1 LQNRGNDRGANGQ
14 TCLPIVAQ
22 REQRDAQQGALP
34 LTSVGSCNMSPSIA
48 ARTVAASL
56 EGDQGNN
63 PDVNM
68 WSPGKVTIL
77 SSDTQANQSRL
88 NIRGRI
94 RLPFKMESMQICAF
108 FWRRIS
114 PAPALASDPWHGVMP
129 KWWWRRAIGCAM
141 SGAEV
146 S

>member
-1 LQNRGNDRGANGQ
+1 KAARYGNQQQGCCAPEQGLLGSIGSGAEHILRFVHRLAKQAWNGQLQNRGNDRGANGQ

-63 PDVNM
+63 PDVN
-68 WSPGKVTIL
+68 
-77 SSDTQANQSRL
+77 
-88 NIRGRI
+88 
-94 RLPFKMESMQICAF
+94 
-108 FWRRIS
+108 
-114 PAPALASDPWHGVMP
+114 
-129 KWWWRRAIGCAM
+129 
-141 SGAEV
+141 
-146 S
+146 